1 MYNGLFTKNHRKR
14 SEIMRRQ
21 DDDYQDPREDRR
33 PENKNGLQGFE
44 LLSSYLDND
53 EWFPRRIE
61 GKYAYSMSY
70 SGKNGDLRCYAIVRV
85 DLEEFL
91 FYAVAPVKVP
101 EEVRPA
107 IAEFI
112 TRANYGLRIGNFE
125 LDYAD
130 GEVRYKSSIDF
141 EGQTLTSDL
150 IRNSIYPAVH
160 TMDRYLS
167 GLLRVSFGGATPHE
181 AIEEVEGGRTIE
193 D

>member
-1 MYNGLFTKNHRKR
+1 
-14 SEIMRRQ
+14 MRRY
-21 DDDYQDPREDRR
+21 DDEYQDPREDPR
-33 PENKNGLQGFE
+33 PENRNGLQAFE
-44 LLSSYLDND
+44 LLSSYLDED
-53 EWFPRRIE
+53 EWFPRRID

-107 IAEFI
+107 VAEYL

-125 LDYAD
+125 LDYSD
-130 GEVRYKSSIDF
+130 GEVRYKSSLDF
-141 EGQTLTSDL
+141 EGQNLSSEL
-150 IRNSIYPAVH
+150 IRNAIYPAVH

-181 AIEEVEGGRTIE
+181 AIEEVEGGRSPE

>member
-1 MYNGLFTKNHRKR
+1 MR
-14 SEIMRRQ
+14 SH
-21 DDDYQDPREDRR
+21 DDDFQDPRENPR
-33 PENKNGLQGFE
+33 PENRNGLQAFE
-44 LLSSYLDND
+44 LLTNFLDDD

-101 EEVRPA
+101 DEVRPSV
-107 IAEFI
+107 AEYL

-125 LDYAD
+125 LDYSD
-130 GEVRYKSSIDF
+130 GEVRYKSSLDF
-141 EGQTLTSDL
+141 EGQMLTSDL
-150 IRNSIYPAVH
+150 IRNAIYPAVH
-160 TMDRYLS
+160 TMDRYLT

-181 AIEEVEGGRTIE
+181 AIEEVESGKSIE
-193 D
+193 E

>member
-1 MYNGLFTKNHRKR
+1 
-14 SEIMRRQ
+14 MRRHE
-21 DDDYQDPREDRR
+21 DDPQDPRS
-33 PENKNGLQGFE
+33 ENRNGLEAFD
-44 LLSSYLDND
+44 LLSSYLDED

-101 EEVRPA
+101 EDVRTA
-107 IAEFI
+107 VAEYL

-125 LDYAD
+125 LDYSD
-130 GEVRYKSSIDF
+130 GEVRYKSSLDF
-141 EGQTLTSDL
+141 EGQSLTPDL
-150 IRNSIYPAVH
+150 IRNAIYPAVH
-160 TMDRYLS
+160 TMDRYLP

-181 AIEEVEGGRTIE
+181 AIEEVEGGRAAE

>member
-1 MYNGLFTKNHRKR
+1 MRKH
-14 SEIMRRQ
+14 
-21 DDDYQDPREDRR
+21 DDEYQDPREGPRKESD
-33 PENKNGLQGFE
+33 NGLQAFE
-44 LLSSYLDND
+44 LLSSYLDDD
-53 EWFPRRIE
+53 EWYPRRID

-101 EEVRPA
+101 EEVRMA
-107 IAEFI
+107 VSEYL

-125 LDYAD
+125 LDFSD

-141 EGQTLTSDL
+141 EGQVLTSDL

-160 TMDRYLS
+160 TMDRYLP

-181 AIEEVEGGRTIE
+181 AIEEVEGGKSIE

>member
-1 MYNGLFTKNHRKR
+1 
-14 SEIMRRQ
+14 MRRH
-21 DDDYQDPREDRR
+21 DDESQDPREDRR
-33 PENKNGLQGFE
+33 PENRNGLQAFE
-44 LLSSYLDND
+44 MLSNYLSDD

-70 SGKNGDLRCYAIVRV
+70 TGKNGDLRCYAIIRV

-101 EEVRPA
+101 EEIRTAV
-107 IAEFI
+107 AEYL

-125 LDYAD
+125 MDYAD
-130 GEVRYKSSIDF
+130 GEVRYKSSLDF
-141 EGQTLTSDL
+141 EGQSLTFDL
-150 IRNSIYPAVH
+150 IRNAIYPSVH
-160 TMDRYLS
+160 TMDRYLP

-181 AIEEVEGGRTIE
+181 AIEEVEGGGHPIE

>member
-1 MYNGLFTKNHRKR
+1 
-14 SEIMRRQ
+14 MRRQ
-21 DDDYQDPREDRR
+21 DDEHQDPR
-33 PENKNGLQGFE
+33 PENRNGLEAFD
-44 LLSSYLDND
+44 LLSSYLNED

-101 EEVRPA
+101 EEVRMSV
-107 IAEFI
+107 AEYL

-125 LDYAD
+125 LDYSD
-130 GEVRYKSSIDF
+130 GEVRYKSSLDF
-141 EGQTLTSDL
+141 ESQTLTAEL
-150 IRNSIYPAVH
+150 IRNAIYPAVH
-160 TMDRYLS
+160 TMDRYLP

-181 AIEEVEGGRTIE
+181 AIEEAEGGQTE
-193 D
+193 E

>member
-1 MYNGLFTKNHRKR
+1 
-14 SEIMRRQ
+14 MRRQ
-21 DDDYQDPREDRR
+21 DDDSQDPRDNPRH
-33 PENKNGLQGFE
+33 ENRNGLQAFE
-44 LLSSYLDND
+44 LLTSFLDED

-107 IAEFI
+107 VAEYL

-130 GEVRYKSSIDF
+130 GEVRYKSSLDF
-141 EGQTLTSDL
+141 EGQILTSDL
-150 IRNSIYPAVH
+150 IRNAIYPAVH
-160 TMDRYLS
+160 TMDRYLT

-181 AIEEVEGGRTIE
+181 AIEEVECSRPADE
-193 D
+193 

>member
-1 MYNGLFTKNHRKR
+1 
-14 SEIMRRQ
+14 MRRQ
-21 DDDYQDPREDRR
+21 DDEFQDPREGPR
-33 PENKNGLQGFE
+33 PENQNGLQAFE
-44 LLSSYLDND
+44 LLSSYLDED

-70 SGKNGDLRCYAIVRV
+70 SGKNGDFRCYAIVRV

-101 EEVRPA
+101 EEVRLA
-107 IAEFI
+107 VSEYL

-125 LDYAD
+125 LDYSD
-130 GEVRYKSSIDF
+130 GEVRYKSSLDF
-141 EGQTLTSDL
+141 ESQNLTPEL
-150 IRNSIYPAVH
+150 IRNAIYPAVH
-160 TMDRYLS
+160 TMDRYLP

-181 AIEEVEGGRTIE
+181 AIEEVEGGRSPE

>member
-1 MYNGLFTKNHRKR
+1 
-14 SEIMRRQ
+14 MRRH
-21 DDDYQDPREDRR
+21 DDEYQDPREDPR
-33 PENKNGLQGFE
+33 PDNRNGLNAFE
-44 LLSSYLDND
+44 LLSSYLDDD

-70 SGKNGDLRCYAIVRV
+70 SGKNGDLRCYAIIRV

-101 EEVRPA
+101 EEVRMA
-107 IAEFI
+107 VAEYL

-125 LDYAD
+125 LDYSD
-130 GEVRYKSSIDF
+130 GEVRYKSSLDF

-150 IRNSIYPAVH
+150 IRNAIYPAVH
-160 TMDRYLS
+160 TMDRYLP

-181 AIEEVEGGRTIE
+181 AIEEVEGGQPE
-193 D
+193 DE

>member
-1 MYNGLFTKNHRKR
+1 
-14 SEIMRRQ
+14 MRRH
-21 DDDYQDPREDRR
+21 DDEYQDPRDNPR
-33 PENKNGLQGFE
+33 PENRNGLQAFD
-44 LLSSYLDND
+44 LLSNYLDED

-101 EEVRPA
+101 DEVRTA
-107 IAEFI
+107 VAEYL

-125 LDYAD
+125 MDYAD
-130 GEVRYKSSIDF
+130 GEVRYKSSVDF

-150 IRNSIYPAVH
+150 IRNAIYPAVH
-160 TMDRYLS
+160 TMDRYLT
-167 GLLRVSFGGATPHE
+167 GLLRTSFGGATPHE
-181 AIEEVEGGRTIE
+181 AIEEVEGGRSIE

>member
-1 MYNGLFTKNHRKR
+1 
-14 SEIMRRQ
+14 MRRH
-21 DDDYQDPREDRR
+21 DDEYQDPREDPR
-33 PENKNGLQGFE
+33 PENRNGLHAFD
-44 LLSSYLDND
+44 LLSSYLDDD

-61 GKYAYSMSY
+61 GKYAFSMSY

-101 EEVRPA
+101 EEVRMA
-107 IAEFI
+107 VAEYL

-125 LDYAD
+125 LDYSD

-141 EGQTLTSDL
+141 EGQSLTSDL
-150 IRNSIYPAVH
+150 IRNAIYPAVH
-160 TMDRYLS
+160 TMDRYLP

-181 AIEEVEGGRTIE
+181 AIEEAEGGQTE
-193 D
+193 EE

>member
-1 MYNGLFTKNHRKR
+1 
-14 SEIMRRQ
+14 MRRH
-21 DDDYQDPREDRR
+21 DDEYQDPREEPR
-33 PENKNGLQGFE
+33 PENRNGLQAFE
-44 LLSSYLDND
+44 LLSSYLDSD

-101 EEVRPA
+101 EEIRMAV
-107 IAEFI
+107 AEYL

-125 LDYAD
+125 LDYSD
-130 GEVRYKSSIDF
+130 GEVRYKSSLDF
-141 EGQTLTSDL
+141 EGQSLTADL
-150 IRNSIYPAVH
+150 IRNAIYPAVH
-160 TMDRYLS
+160 TMDRYLP

-181 AIEEVEGGRTIE
+181 AIEEVEGGQAE
-193 D
+193 EE